1 MLERLRLSAAL
12 VEDGNSIPKVDVR
25 QLITNSNGSDT
36 PSGLLGHRYTLITR
50 SYEHTHIDIVKTSVV
65 YVMG

>member
-25 QLITNSNGSDT
+25 QLITDSNCT
-36 PSGLLGHRYTLITR
+36 PGDLTPLLASSGTGTHSSHAHMNI
-50 SYEHTHIDIVKTSVV
+50 HT
-65 YVMG
+65 